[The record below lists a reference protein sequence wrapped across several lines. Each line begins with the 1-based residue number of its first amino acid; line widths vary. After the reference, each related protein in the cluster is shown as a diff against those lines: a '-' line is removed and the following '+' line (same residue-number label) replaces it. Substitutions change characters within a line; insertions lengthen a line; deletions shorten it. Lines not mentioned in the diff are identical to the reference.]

1 MAKIEIT
8 WTFEARLWLKEIYEY
23 IAQDSPKNA
32 QKVVASIR
40 EKAQM
45 LRGFPE
51 IGKKYEH
58 PSKEDVRIL
67 LYSHYRLTYLIY
79 TDGNIS
85 ILGVFHGALDINRY
99 LT

>member
-32 QKVVASIR
+32 QEVITGIR

-45 LRGFPE
+45 LRDFPE
-51 IGKKYEH
+51 IGKNTNSH
-58 PSKEDVRIL
+58 PMKIFGSCFTPITELHI
-67 LYSHYRLTYLIY
+67 
-79 TDGNIS
+79 
-85 ILGVFHGALDINRY
+85 
-99 LT
+99 

>member
-23 IAQDSPKNA
+23 IAQNSPKNA
-32 QKVVASIR
+32 QKVVAGIR

-45 LRGFPE
+45 LRDFPE
-51 IGKKYEH
+51 MGQKYEH

-67 LYSHYRLTYLIY
+67 LYFPLQNYIFNQHRRQYFHLRRL
-79 TDGNIS
+79 S
-85 ILGVFHGALDINRY
+85 WRA
-99 LT
+99 